1 MSLSIGLIGLPNVG
15 KSTLFNALTSQNVLI
30 ADYPFATI
38 EPNVGLVPLPDRR
51 VGELGEI
58 FNSAKVVPA
67 AVGFTDIAGLVK
79 GASSG
84 EGLGNKFL
92 SYIRQC
98 RVVAQVVGAFRSE
111 AGAGE
116 EIGIIKTELLLADR
130 QSLLSKLEKISRA
143 AKGDK
148 QLAGLAETCREAVAD
163 TDAGIVLS
171 ASPRRSEYE
180 EKLADLNLLT
190 LKPIIYVFNLADS
203 DLGKGKMRARLEA
216 LAPARPKIFL
226 SARLELEIGR
236 LAAGERGDFMRAYGL
251 KETGIG
257 QLAEIGFEILGLQTF
272 FTAGVKESRAWVIP
286 KGCSAPVAAGAI
298 HSDME
303 RGFIAAEI
311 VDFKDL
317 KRLGSRQA
325 AREAGRLRGE
335 GKNYLMRDG
344 DVAEFKFNV

>member
-15 KSTLFNALTSQNVLI
+15 KSTLFNALTSQNVLV

-38 EPNVGLVPLPDRR
+38 EPNVGLIPLPDRR
-51 VGELGEI
+51 IGKLGEL
-58 FNSAKVVPA
+58 FKSARVVPA

-92 SYIRQC
+92 SHIRQC
-98 RVVAQVVGAFRSE
+98 RVVAQVIGAFRSE
-111 AGAGE
+111 TGAAE
-116 EIGIIKTELLLADR
+116 EIGIIETELLLADR
-130 QSLLSKLEKISRA
+130 QSLLFKLEKIGRA
-143 AKGDK
+143 ARGDK
-148 QLAGLAETCREAVAD
+148 QLAATAETCQEAIAD
-163 TDAGIVLS
+163 IDAGTIL
-171 ASPRRSEYE
+171 AISPRRSEYE

-190 LKPIIYVFNLADS
+190 LKPIIYVFNLTDS
-203 DLGKGKMRARLEA
+203 DFGNREIRHQLEA
-216 LAPARPKIFL
+216 LVPNQPKIFL

-236 LAAGERGDFMRAYGL
+236 LAAEERGDFMQAYGL

-257 QLAEIGFEILGLQTF
+257 QLAKIGFEILGLQTF

-286 KGCSAPVAAGAI
+286 KGCPAPAAAGVI

-311 VDFKDL
+311 VDFEDL

-325 AREAGRLRGE
+325 AREAGRLRSE
-335 GKNYLMRDG
+335 GKSYLMRDG

>member
-15 KSTLFNALTSQNVLI
+15 KSTLFNALTSQNVLV

-38 EPNVGLVPLPDRR
+38 EPNVGLIPLPDQRI
-51 VGELGEI
+51 GELGEL
-58 FNSAKVVPA
+58 FKSARVVPA

-92 SYIRQC
+92 SHIRQC
-98 RVVAQVVGAFRSE
+98 RVVAQVIGAFRSE
-111 AGAGE
+111 TGAAE
-116 EIGIIKTELLLADR
+116 EIGIIETELLLADR
-130 QSLLSKLEKISRA
+130 QSLLSKLEKIGRA
-143 AKGDK
+143 ARGDE
-148 QLAGLAETCREAVAD
+148 QLAATAETCQEAIAD
-163 TDAGIVLS
+163 IDAGTIL
-171 ASPRRSEYE
+171 AISPRRSEYE

-190 LKPIIYVFNLADS
+190 LKPIIYVFNLTDS
-203 DLGKGKMRARLEA
+203 DFGNREMRHQLEA
-216 LAPARPKIFL
+216 LVPNQPKIFL

-236 LAAGERGDFMRAYGL
+236 LAAGERGDFMQAYGL

-257 QLAEIGFEILGLQTF
+257 QLAKIGFEILGLQTF
-272 FTAGVKESRAWVIP
+272 FTAGAKESRAWVIP
-286 KGCSAPVAAGAI
+286 KGCPAAAAAGVI

-311 VDFKDL
+311 VDFEDL

-325 AREAGRLRGE
+325 AREAGRLRSE
-335 GKNYLMRDG
+335 GKSYLMRDG